1 MGITVKATADVD
13 PQVWE
18 DVKAVLKCHDFTVSD
33 AFRLML
39 MHTAMS
45 KELPFD
51 CIIPGPKTVAA
62 MEEFERGET
71 VSFDTVEELMAY
83 LNSDE
88 DDDVD
93 EED

>member
-62 MEEFERGET
+62 MEEFERGEGVT
-71 VSFDTVEELMAY
+71 FCHVDDLIAEL
-83 LNSDE
+83 NREDDE
-88 DDDVD
+88 DGCLR
-93 EED
+93 